1 MIQKSI
7 KYYYLIDLTMV
18 KIKTSMLRCL
28 LGKKMIKN
36 KTVYPQAPKYE
47 LNVLKVSEKLN
58 ACSQRSKKI
67 SCQRNKKQCWDKV
80 SGTITKKFD
89 NKISRNST

>member
-1 MIQKSI
+1 
-7 KYYYLIDLTMV
+7 MV

-58 ACSQRSKKI
+58 ACPQRSKKI
-67 SCQRNKKQCWDKV
+67 SC
-80 SGTITKKFD
+80 
-89 NKISRNST
+89 